1 MLSYERNRLSAE
13 STRALICVG
22 LWSID
27 GYVEDTDLE
36 LVASSRSIPDEE
48 DERDAWDDSEWEE
61 NKDTYMYPDDMD
73 MSEM

>member
-1 MLSYERNRLSAE
+1 LSAE

-36 LVASSRSIPDEE
+36 LVASSRSIPEEE

-61 NKDTYMYPDDMD
+61 NKDAYMYPDDMD
-73 MSEM
+73 VSEM